1 MNNQFNVTAVNTRT
15 INRKELLALLNV
27 NEQKMFKAFVKSVT
41 S

>member
-1 MNNQFNVTAVNTRT
+1 MNNQFNVTVVNTRT

-41 S
+41 A